1 MRSFLLPFCLVLG
14 LLGSAVAA
22 CTLPDDVKAL
32 RASVLAEVNAQRAA
46 NGLGKLRQDKALE
59 KAAQGHA
66 CDNAARRSI
75 SHDSSNGD
83 TLKERLKK
91 AGYRLRTAAENTGRG
106 FGTPQRAVAWWMQS
120 PKHKD
125 NILLPNITEIG
136 IGIAMSDA
144 PDSKHHWILN
154 FGKPK

>member
-1 MRSFLLPFCLVLG
+1 MRSVFLPVFLAAAI
-14 LLGSAVAA
+14 LGSAAAA
-22 CTLPDDVKAL
+22 CTVPEDLRAL
-32 RASVLAEVNAQRAA
+32 RTSVLAEVNAQRAA
-46 NGLGKLRQDKALE
+46 HGLPKLTQDKALE

-83 TLKERLKK
+83 TLKERLQK

-120 PKHKD
+120 PHHKD
-125 NILLPNITEIG
+125 NILMEKATEIG
-136 IGIAMSDA
+136 VGIAVSDA
-144 PDSKHHWILN
+144 PDSKYHWILN
-154 FGKPK
+154 FGQPR

>member
-1 MRSFLLPFCLVLG
+1 MRFMILSICLALG
-14 LLGSAVAA
+14 LTANAASA
-22 CTLPDDVKAL
+22 CTKPSNIAELQAGI
-32 RASVLAEVNAQRAA
+32 LAGVNAERAER
-46 NGLGKLRQDKALE
+46 GLGKLTMNKALE

-66 CDNAARRSI
+66 CDNAARKSI

-91 AGYRLRTAAENTGRG
+91 AGYRLRLAAENTGRG
-106 FGTPQRAVAWWMQS
+106 FGTPERAVAWWMNS

-125 NILLPNITEIG
+125 NILLGKATQIG
-136 IGIAMSDA
+136 IGIAVSDA
-144 PDSKHHWILN
+144 PDSKLHWILN